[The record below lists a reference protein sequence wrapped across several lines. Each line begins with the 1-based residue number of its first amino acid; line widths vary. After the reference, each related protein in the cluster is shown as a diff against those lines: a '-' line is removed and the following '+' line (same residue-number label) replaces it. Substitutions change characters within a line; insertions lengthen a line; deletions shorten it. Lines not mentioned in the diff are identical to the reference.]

1 MQYML
6 LLYENEEIYGGRK
19 KDGPA
24 LKAVA
29 ARHWEFVEELGPV
42 RVAGGG
48 LAGTAFATTVRTKGG
63 RQVVHDGPF
72 AETKEQFG
80 GYYIIDVPDIAA
92 AIELARKVP
101 LTADGSVEIRP
112 LLAPPPSAGS

>member
-6 LLYENEEIYGGRK
+6 LLYEDENLYGGPR

-29 ARHWEFVEELGPV
+29 ARHWEFVKELGAV

-48 LAGTAFATTVRTKGG
+48 LGGTGLATTVRTKGG
-63 RQVVHDGPF
+63 GQVVHDGPY
-72 AETKEQFG
+72 AETKEQIG
-80 GYYIIDVPDIAA
+80 GYYIVDVPDLAA
-92 AIELARKVP
+92 AIEIARKVP

-112 LLAPPPSAGS
+112 LLVPPPSAGS